1 MRSQCKN
8 SGCVCALG
16 LAEGRGSGSALR
28 VAERRTN
35 LDMQDNDQGDMNQ
48 GGPFSQQG
56 RGRKIAGRLGIK
68 PEELVFDYKDPR
80 LLGYFITDRGRIMPR
95 RMTGLNAKQQRALTT
110 AIKRAR
116 QIALL
121 PYYKTRV
128 ASRGPPE
135 ISATCLVSLRSPVA
149 SRTTYARGAP
159 DSRST
164 RRIWLELP
172 GVH

>member
-1 MRSQCKN
+1 M
-8 SGCVCALG
+8 
-16 LAEGRGSGSALR
+16 
-28 VAERRTN
+28 
-35 LDMQDNDQGDMNQ
+35 DMDGDHGGDMQ
-48 GGPFSQQG
+48 GGPFASAG

-121 PYYKTRV
+121 PYTK
-128 ASRGPPE
+128 PE
-135 ISATCLVSLRSPVA
+135 
-149 SRTTYARGAP
+149 
-159 DSRST
+159 
-164 RRIWLELP
+164 
-172 GVH
+172 